1 MTEKDKVAIRHN
13 LAMAQHELEEWREKV
28 FKFNRNVYLESISIW
43 IKQAQDAV
51 NKDVK

>member
-28 FKFNRNVYLESISIW
+28 FKFNGNVYFESICIW
-43 IKQAQDAV
+43 IKQAQDIV